1 MNLTDK
7 FFGLIGFFGLVF
19 LIALPAHAQ
28 QDTFEKLTSTFEE
41 GNIFHAEFSH
51 EFIDSYTGD
60 TTSSEGKI
68 WVGEN
73 NYKVQT
79 ETQTVV
85 VDGEV
90 SRVYD
95 SNRNRLII
103 SEYEPAED
111 DFAPSRILNGADT
124 TFAVEGEEQR
134 SDETYLTLTS
144 DDPFAAFT
152 EIEITLNQQMVPS
165 RIFAVDPSENE
176 IVTTFTN
183 GEFLSPQP
191 EMLELQ
197 YPEDAEVVD
206 MRN

>member
-1 MNLTDK
+1 MAMLGLTLLVGVPAQAQEGT
-7 FFGLIGFFGLVF
+7 FG
-19 LIALPAHAQ
+19 
-28 QDTFEKLTSTFEE
+28 ELTQTFEE
-41 GNIFHAEFSH
+41 GNVFHAEFSH
-51 EFIDSYTGD
+51 EFIDSYTDD
-60 TTSSEGKI
+60 TTSSEGQI

-103 SEYEPAED
+103 SEYEPSED

-124 TFAVEGEEQR
+124 TFTVENEEER
-134 SDETYLTLTS
+134 DEQIFLTLTS
-144 DDPFAAFT
+144 EDSFAAFT
-152 EIEITLNQQMVPS
+152 EIEITLDQELIPS

-176 IVTTFTN
+176 IITTFTG
-183 GEFLSPQP
+183 GEFLTLQP

-197 YPEDAEVVD
+197 YPDDAEVVD
-206 MRN
+206 MRD